1 LVRHIGGKK
10 PRINRKLILSS
21 LPKFRVNKAKPL
33 APAYAQVIGRGMER
47 SAVMKCPPGAART
60 GAGLKKALILL
71 NQALII
77 LGGKSSRRFQRG
89 DFFHREFSMSKF
101 AVGDTVDKAA
111 DDHEVGM
118 VIAVFPTVDGNFR
131 YAVDM
136 EGYGA
141 LQFFNEE
148 KLVGHPRQAEYDS

>member
-1 LVRHIGGKK
+1 V
-10 PRINRKLILSS
+10 
-21 LPKFRVNKAKPL
+21 
-33 APAYAQVIGRGMER
+33 Q
-47 SAVMKCPPGAART
+47 
-60 GAGLKKALILL
+60 ALILL
-71 NQALII
+71 NEALII
-77 LGGKSSRRFQRG
+77 LGGKSSRRFQKGISSR
-89 DFFHREFSMSKF
+89 RSFSMSKF
-101 AVGDTVDKAA
+101 AIGDTVDKAA

-148 KLVGHPRQAEYDS
+148 KLVGHPSQAEYGS